1 MHLKNKEPCKFNLHG
16 DFNFNLVEFIHQLCS
31 CLTGMSL
38 MQKSTACNHGGFDP
52 WIQAPRNHGRESKWL
67 TSTSRQKKLIVQ
79 LKEPKW
85 LHTQD
90 DGWYMEQS
98 SLPVLLCAYLLLL
111 GLSRYNTN
119 ILTVVECLVQIGF
132 RTWYPEAGE
141 KYVAK
146 CMYCPSFS
154 SFFWVWT
161 QRQLFRVSNFTLCL
175 IFQIQPQT
183 IYFFCISGTNYGV
196 WGWVYVFIF
205 WNFRAKDKET
215 TSEALG
221 IRISGMQVQ
230 FLLLL
235 ILFSVILIWV
245 ILIRVP

>member
-1 MHLKNKEPCKFNLHG
+1 MLQMAVVQSISSTQNSGISLYWFLMHLKSKEPCRFIY
-16 DFNFNLVEFIHQLCS
+16 LVGFIHKLCS

-67 TSTSRQKKLIVQ
+67 TSTSTQKKLTVQ

-90 DGWYMEQS
+90 DGWCMEQL
-98 SLPVLLCAYLLLL
+98 SLQVLLCAYLLLL

-119 ILTVVECLVQIGF
+119 ISTVIECLVQIGF

-146 CMYCPSFS
+146 CMYCP
-154 SFFWVWT
+154 
-161 QRQLFRVSNFTLCL
+161 
-175 IFQIQPQT
+175 
-183 IYFFCISGTNYGV
+183 
-196 WGWVYVFIF
+196 
-205 WNFRAKDKET
+205 
-215 TSEALG
+215 
-221 IRISGMQVQ
+221 
-230 FLLLL
+230 
-235 ILFSVILIWV
+235 FSVV
-245 ILIRVP
+245 